1 MIPESN
7 EILTGKYSFKLVRN
21 SNKINRLENNMRLHR
36 VSNNRFVGFLIR
48 QGTSDSHRHIIQNK
62 NSRGPA
68 MTRKYNL
75 KIPTLS

>member
-36 VSNNRFVGFLIR
+36 VSNNRFVGFWLGKGHQIVI
-48 QGTSDSHRHIIQNK
+48 GTSFK
-62 NSRGPA
+62 
-68 MTRKYNL
+68 TRILGDQLWHENT
-75 KIPTLS
+75 I